1 MALAA
6 AFLGWMFDG
15 VEIGLFPIVGRPA
28 LRELLGAAG
37 PDADRV
43 IGPWFSA
50 IVAAFLLGAA
60 LGGLVFGWLGDRLGR
75 VRAMIL
81 SVLAYSI
88 FSGLC
93 ALAQSPLQLAALR
106 FAASMGMGGEW
117 ALGVSLVAEI
127 WPEKSRPLLA
137 GLIGSASNVGFLL
150 VGVVALGVS
159 RFVEALGAALAF
171 LPRAWVLMLLQND
184 GWRMICVAAALPAL
198 LALLIRAFVP
208 ESERW
213 KRARVAGQ
221 RPSAGELFRGGMA
234 RTTILGAG
242 LAGIALLGTW
252 GAVQFLPAWAGQFTG
267 DPQKA
272 AWTQIV
278 AAAGAIVIPFAVALL
293 AETFNRRATYAGLCV
308 ASLVLCQLLFHAF
321 RTNPRFGAPFLVLAV
336 LVNGTTAG
344 FYGWLPLYLPELFP
358 TRIRATGAGLTYNAG
373 RVLAAAGTLGSGR
386 LLSLFGSYA
395 IMGGVMSLIYVA
407 GLFVI
412 VLCPETKGKPLP
424 D

>member
-106 FAASMGMGGEW
+106 FAASTGMGGEW

-127 WPEKSRPLLA
+127 WPERSRPLLA

-171 LPRAWVLMLLQND
+171 LPRAWVLMLLRND

-213 KRARVAGQ
+213 QRTRAAGQ
-221 RPSAGELFRGGMA
+221 KPSAGELLRGGMA
-234 RTTILGAG
+234 RTTLLGAG

-278 AAAGAIVIPFAVALL
+278 AAAGAIVIPFVVALL
-293 AETFNRRATYAGLCV
+293 AETFNRRAAYAGLCV

-358 TRIRATGAGLTYNAG
+358 TRVRATGAGLTYNAG
-373 RVLAAAGTLGSGR
+373 RVLAAAGTIGSGR

-395 IMGGVMSLIYVA
+395 IMGSVMSLIYVA

-412 VLCPETKGKPLP
+412 ALCPETKGRPLP

>member
-28 LRELLGAAG
+28 LRELLGAFG
-37 PDADRV
+37 PDADRL

-60 LGGLVFGWLGDRLGR
+60 LGGLVFGWLGDRIGR
-75 VRAMIL
+75 VRAMTL
-81 SVLAYSI
+81 SVLVYSI
-88 FSGLC
+88 FSGSC
-93 ALAQSPLQLAALR
+93 ALAHSPWQLAMLR
-106 FAASMGMGGEW
+106 FAASTGMGGEW
-117 ALGVSLVAEI
+117 ALGVSLVAEV

-137 GLIGSASNVGFLL
+137 GLIGAASNVGFLL
-150 VGVVALGVS
+150 VGLVALGVS
-159 RFVEALGAALAF
+159 TFVGTLGSALAF
-171 LPRAWVLMLLQND
+171 LPDVWVHALLRND
-184 GWRMICVAAALPAL
+184 GWRMICIAAALPAL
-198 LALLIRAFVP
+198 LALVIRTFVP
-208 ESERW
+208 ESDRW
-213 KRARVAGQ
+213 KRARASG
-221 RPSAGELFRGGMA
+221 PSASAGELFSAGLIRSTM
-234 RTTILGAG
+234 LGAG

-278 AAAGAIVIPFAVALL
+278 AAAGAVVIPLGVALL
-293 AETFNRRATYAGLCV
+293 AETFNRRVTYAGLCV
-308 ASLVLCQLLFHAF
+308 ASLVLCQVLFHAF
-321 RTNPRFGAPFLVLAV
+321 GTSPRFGGPFLVMAL

-358 TRIRATGAGLTYNAG
+358 TRLRATGAGVTYNAG
-373 RVLAAAGTLGSGR
+373 RVLAAGGTIGSGR
-386 LLSLFGSYA
+386 LLSMFGSYA
-395 IMGGVMSLIYVA
+395 VMGSVMSFIYLGGLVLIA
-407 GLFVI
+407 F
-412 VLCPETKGKPLP
+412 CPETKGRALP